1 MYVVRMTMFSLQ
13 CKHRAPF
20 VLHTFYSV
28 CCMQTWEINAYVIT
42 EKNEQL
48 VEKQRDEERQQ
59 LNYVLQ

>member
-1 MYVVRMTMFSLQ
+1 
-13 CKHRAPF
+13 
-20 VLHTFYSV
+20 
-28 CCMQTWEINAYVIT
+28 MQTWEINAYVIT